1 MTANEKEMP
10 KISIIVPVYN
20 AAGTLDRCMR
30 GLLAQ
35 TWRNL
40 EILLM
45 DDGSD
50 DGSPAL
56 CDRYA
61 AEDPRVRA
69 VHLAHGGV
77 AGARNAALS
86 LYTGDFLM
94 FADADD
100 LVDIHYAEY
109 LYDALLAGGTD
120 LAYCHAF
127 DCKDTPPDNYAIA
140 PVSSVFSPVV
150 LNMAHYDF
158 TDWTSH
164 RVIWGAIYKKELL
177 AGLSFSEKYAVSTD
191 TLFIAQVLH
200 RCKTV
205 TYLPVP
211 LYCYVFVQNS
221 VSNRSFDRKRYD
233 DIRVWEEVARL
244 FADTPGRA
252 APSAKIHLTRKR
264 MVFLR
269 HMTMEGSKDTTLRKE
284 LLPKIRLRY
293 RAVFYKKAP
302 AKQVLRELLYVTFP
316 EFYLF
321 LVRRRHR

>member
-127 DCKDTPPDNYAIA
+127 DCKDTPPDSYAIA
-140 PVSSVFSPVV
+140 VENGGHIMRVHV
-150 LNMAHYDF
+150 LDIESDNACL
-158 TDWTSH
+158 
-164 RVIWGAIYKKELL
+164 VIL
-177 AGLSFSEKYAVSTD
+177 
-191 TLFIAQVLH
+191 
-200 RCKTV
+200 
-205 TYLPVP
+205 
-211 LYCYVFVQNS
+211 
-221 VSNRSFDRKRYD
+221 
-233 DIRVWEEVARL
+233 
-244 FADTPGRA
+244 
-252 APSAKIHLTRKR
+252 
-264 MVFLR
+264 
-269 HMTMEGSKDTTLRKE
+269 
-284 LLPKIRLRY
+284 
-293 RAVFYKKAP
+293 RAVTAVQLNKR
-302 AKQVLRELLYVTFP
+302 QFP
-316 EFYLF
+316 KFWQGI
-321 LVRRRHR
+321 VQ